1 MMQVSLLLSLLAC
14 FSQDPTQAPA
24 AESVIDPERL
34 DLAMDH
40 LPKCGAYRQDE
51 DTFSYCVARSAH
63 GLENTQVCAAAGA
76 QERACHLDWVSARL
90 RNPKMTPELLLQEC
104 GPAQDCALMVL
115 DAYPRENLA
124 AHADAC
130 ADRAGPFA
138 NDCINHAG
146 RRWVSRKPTPQAQGA
161 LNELPNKRPD
171 LVGFWVG
178 VAQACMEQELDC
190 SIADQGEPFAG
201 NAVACPNGY
210 GQARDRPG
218 QWCAMQVEN

>member
-1 MMQVSLLLSLLAC
+1 MMLLHLLAC
-14 FSQDPTQAPA
+14 FSLDPEAEKPEAAPT
-24 AESVIDPERL
+24 VIDSERL
-34 DLAMDH
+34 DLVMQH

-63 GLENTQVCAAAGA
+63 TLTDTQVCAGAGT

-90 RNPKMTPELLLQEC
+90 RSPKVSPERLLEQC

-115 DAYPRENLA
+115 DAHPRETLA
-124 AHADAC
+124 SHANAC
-130 ADRAGPFA
+130 AEYAGPFA

-146 RRWVSRKPTPQAQGA
+146 RRWVSGKPGPQAQGA
-161 LNELPNKRPD
+161 LNELPNTRPD

-178 VAQACMEQELDC
+178 VAQACLEQELEC
-190 SIADQGEPFAG
+190 SIADQGLAFAG
-201 NAVACPNGY
+201 NAIACPKGY